1 MPPGVLWPQL
11 RTLPRFLPSM
21 PGVAAGRPFL
31 PAADVMRAVPLH
43 TLSAAEQDRLIPEFV
58 RDSGRVFRQLMLG
71 APIVRVPAADVSC
84 PVLCVSAGQDRNVAP
99 WMSRRI
105 AARYGAQ
112 HQIHPGLP
120 HWIVAESALPQV
132 APPVLAWL
140 RAALS

>member
-1 MPPGVLWPQL
+1 M
-11 RTLPRFLPSM
+11 
-21 PGVAAGRPFL
+21 
-31 PAADVMRAVPLH
+31 
-43 TLSAAEQDRLIPEFV
+43 SAAEQDRLIPEFV